1 MNFIEATLFEA
12 ASLSKPPF
20 ALGVL
25 LLCERWE
32 LKLDVPLTSYVE
44 ERIVKDDP
52 RLNLITARM
61 VLSHTT
67 GFPNWRKG
75 DLTISADPGIE
86 FGYSGE
92 GFMYLQKAVERI
104 TGVGLE
110 EFMKANVMD
119 PLGMTRSSYLFAT
132 EGTADVATGHDKD
145 GVPRPKRQWP
155 DAMSAASLHT
165 TPTDYCRFLAGFMA
179 PGDALPVT
187 ADWLQEALKAQTRI
201 TDSVSWGLGW
211 GLERTAAGDW
221 FWHWGDN
228 GPFRSLVLASMQKR
242 SGLVVMTNGANGLL
256 CCRDLVSACFGDDCP
271 AIKWLFDR
279 YGYDG
284 LR

>member
-1 MNFIEATLFEA
+1 MESQVVLEQVARESMANNVPGLSMALVSDGQVRWASALGVKHAGEDGPVSHDTLFEA

-25 LLCERWE
+25 LLCERGE
-32 LKLDVPLTSYVE
+32 LELDVPLTSYVE
-44 ERIVKDDP
+44 ERIVRDDP

-145 GVPRPKRQWP
+145 GAPRPKRQWP

-179 PGDALPVT
+179 PGDALSMT
-187 ADWLQEALKAQTRI
+187 ADWLKEALKAQTR
-201 TDSVSWGLGW
+201 
-211 GLERTAAGDW
+211 
-221 FWHWGDN
+221 
-228 GPFRSLVLASMQKR
+228 
-242 SGLVVMTNGANGLL
+242 
-256 CCRDLVSACFGDDCP
+256 
-271 AIKWLFDR
+271 
-279 YGYDG
+279 
-284 LR
+284 